1 MTTLQK
7 IKSEASGASVVYVKT
22 TLERHTELTDMEV
35 CFTRYGVSEVIV
47 DSIMLE
53 NDFQPD
59 AQNLLARMLGIS
71 PADANELSYQVD
83 YLSIDY

>member
-7 IKSEASGASVVYVKT
+7 IKADASDSRVVYVKT

-35 CFTRYGVSEVIV
+35 CFTRYGMPEVIV

-53 NDFQPD
+53 NDFQPA

-71 PADANELSYQVD
+71 PADANELSYQID
-83 YLSIDY
+83 YLSIAY